1 MRAKIKTKNNEI
13 RRTIL
18 KIYSIIG
25 LIPLIITVMMI
36 PQFAK
41 FGHSGKQILENSY
54 LSFQLKYQMILLG
67 SVLLSLGVLFLL
79 SRNQFQSF
87 FRIGNISAPATSVNW
102 LGIKNGEKWSS
113 IGINMLIIISL
124 VTATFLFFQFKKTP
138 ISWNLLFVNI
148 HWILLFSLLNAFS
161 EEMIF
166 RFGVVSSLQSIAPVS
181 MIILISAISFGIVHY
196 GGTPGGFIGIGLAG
210 IMGFILCKSI
220 IETQGIFWAI
230 LIHFV
235 QDVLIISSIVI
246 SNKS

>member
-1 MRAKIKTKNNEI
+1 MKMQ
-13 RRTIL
+13 
-18 KIYSIIG
+18 SIIG

-41 FGHSGKQILENSY
+41 FGHSGNQILGNSY

-67 SVLLSLGVLFLL
+67 SVLLSLGVIFLL
-79 SRNQFQSF
+79 SRNQFLSF
-87 FRIGNISAPATSVNW
+87 FRIGNISAPATSVSW

-124 VTATFLFFQFKKTP
+124 VTATFLFFQFKKMP
-138 ISWNLLFVNI
+138 ISWNLLIINF

-166 RFGVVSSLQSIAPVS
+166 RFGVVSTLQGIIPVS
-181 MIILISAISFGIVHY
+181 MLILISAISFGIVHY

-210 IMGFILCKSI
+210 MMGFILCKSI
-220 IETQGIFWAI
+220 IETQGVFWAV
-230 LIHFV
+230 LIHFI

-246 SNKS
+246 SSKN